1 MVFIY
6 NCRERVPV
14 KIDSLAFLGE
24 GKENWTIFSWPHC
37 GIFKTS
43 NEKAPH
49 KLEVKI
55 AKNPFISHTSLKGK
69 EQLAFPPS
77 CAVLVEEGDSKA
89 GFQVGSL
96 RCSLPV
102 VAMWI
107 PRSQPA
113 SGDESERPAVWMWV
127 STQSMTKWRNK
138 APLGKETS
146 TQMEKRHNGLGGDA
160 RLQNIMSRVTV
171 GILKL
176 EKSEEL
182 QQYLPACS
190 QD

>member
-77 CAVLVEEGDSKA
+77 CAAVLVEEGDSKA
-89 GFQVGSL
+89 GFQIGSL
-96 RCSLPV
+96 RWDFRLAPFDAASLLLQCGFPG
-102 VAMWI
+102 A
-107 PRSQPA
+107 SQPP
-113 SGDESERPAVWMWV
+113 G
-127 STQSMTKWRNK
+127 
-138 APLGKETS
+138 
-146 TQMEKRHNGLGGDA
+146 
-160 RLQNIMSRVTV
+160 MSQK
-171 GILKL
+171 G
-176 EKSEEL
+176 
-182 QQYLPACS
+182 QQCGCGSPHRA
-190 QD
+190 

>member
-6 NCRERVPV
+6 NCRESVPV

-55 AKNPFISHTSLKGK
+55 AKTPFISHTSLKGK

-77 CAVLVEEGDSKA
+77 CAALVVGRRGRLQGGISDWLPSMQPPCCCNVDSQEPA
-89 GFQVGSL
+89 SL
-96 RCSLPV
+96 R
-102 VAMWI
+102 
-107 PRSQPA
+107 
-113 SGDESERPAVWMWV
+113 G
-127 STQSMTKWRNK
+127 
-138 APLGKETS
+138 
-146 TQMEKRHNGLGGDA
+146 
-160 RLQNIMSRVTV
+160 
-171 GILKL
+171 
-176 EKSEEL
+176 
-182 QQYLPACS
+182 
-190 QD
+190 

>member
-6 NCRERVPV
+6 NCRESVPV

-55 AKNPFISHTSLKGK
+55 AKTPFISHTSLKGK

-77 CAVLVEEGDSKA
+77 CAALVVGRWSKRETPRRDFRLA
-89 GFQVGSL
+89 PFDAASLLLQCGFPG
-96 RCSLPV
+96 
-102 VAMWI
+102 A
-107 PRSQPA
+107 SQPP
-113 SGDESERPAVWMWV
+113 G
-127 STQSMTKWRNK
+127 
-138 APLGKETS
+138 
-146 TQMEKRHNGLGGDA
+146 
-160 RLQNIMSRVTV
+160 MSQK
-171 GILKL
+171 G
-176 EKSEEL
+176 
-182 QQYLPACS
+182 QQCGCGSPHRA
-190 QD
+190 